1 MVGWMDALAAALL
14 SLPVPLDVL
23 VLLLALLLDV
33 ALGEPPNR
41 LHPTVWIGNT
51 VAAAERLAPGRD
63 AAAAV
68 QLVYGGAMAL
78 LIPAV
83 WGGLAWA
90 LTFGLLELHPLA
102 YLLVTAAMLKT
113 TFSVRMLHRVAAD
126 IGRILATGDI
136 AEVRRRMSALVSRD
150 TSQLTPAQAAAGAIE
165 SVAENVTDSV
175 VGPLLA
181 FALFGLPGA
190 VAYRAINTLDSMVGY
205 HGRYEYLG
213 KVSARLDDAANLIPA
228 RLAAV
233 MLWLS
238 TLALPGMLAGRA
250 GRIMLAHHGRTES
263 PNAGWTMAAMAG
275 GLGVTLEK
283 VGHYRLGDPAP
294 EPSARHIGRATRA
307 LYATTALAALVAIGV
322 IWLRWIFGWAV

>member
-1 MVGWMDALAAALL
+1 MDTLAHILNT
-14 SLPVPLDVL
+14 LPVPLDAL

-41 LHPTVWIGNT
+41 LHPTVWIGKS
-51 VAAAERLAPGRD
+51 VALAERVAPGPD
-63 AAAAV
+63 SSSTV
-68 QLVYGGAMAL
+68 QLAAGAVMAL

-83 WGGLAWA
+83 WAAMAWA
-90 LTFGLLELHPLA
+90 ATFGLMQLHPLA
-102 YLLVTAAMLKT
+102 YLLVVAVLLKT

-126 IGRILATGDI
+126 VGRILSSGDVDQ
-136 AEVRRRMSALVSRD
+136 ARRQMSALVSRD
-150 TSQLTPAQAAAGAIE
+150 TSQLTIGQMAAGAIE
-165 SVAENVTDSV
+165 SVAENITDSV

-190 VAYRAINTLDSMVGY
+190 AAYRAINTLDSMVGY

-213 KVSARLDDAANLIPA
+213 KASARLDDLVNLVPA

-233 MLWLS
+233 LLWAA
-238 TLALPGMLAGRA
+238 TAVLPGMACGRA
-250 GRIMLAHHGRTES
+250 GSIMLAHRGRTES

-283 VGHYRLGDPAP
+283 TGHYRLGDPAP
-294 EPSARHIGRATRA
+294 EPRPAHISAATRA
-307 LYATTALAALVAIGV
+307 LYATMALTALVAIGV
-322 IWLRWIFGWAV
+322 IWLRWAFWP

>member
-1 MVGWMDALAAALL
+1 MDALAHIFTT
-14 SLPVPLDVL
+14 LPIPLDVL

-51 VAAAERLAPGRD
+51 VALAERVAPGPHSPPVMQL
-63 AAAAV
+63 ASGAV
-68 QLVYGGAMAL
+68 LAL
-78 LIPAV
+78 LIPAA
-83 WGGLAWA
+83 WGAAAWA
-90 LTFGLLELHPLA
+90 LSYGLLQLHPLA
-102 YLLVTAAMLKT
+102 YLLVVAALFKT
-113 TFSVRMLHRVAAD
+113 TFSVRMLHRVAAG
-126 IGRILATGDI
+126 IGRILTAGDI
-136 AEVRRRMSALVSRD
+136 AEARRQMSALVSRD
-150 TSQLTPAQAAAGAIE
+150 TSQLTAGQMAAGAIE
-165 SVAENVTDSV
+165 SVAENITDSI

-213 KVSARLDDAANLIPA
+213 KASARLDDLVNLLPA
-228 RLAAV
+228 RLAAAL
-233 MLWLS
+233 LWLS
-238 TLALPGMLAGRA
+238 TAALPGMAGGRA
-250 GRIMLAHHGRTES
+250 WRIMFAHRGRTES

-294 EPSARHIGRATRA
+294 EPETHHIGRANRA
-307 LYATTALAALVAIGV
+307 LYVTTALTAAVAIG
-322 IWLRWIFGWAV
+322 ILWLRWAFWP